1 MHEWSEP
8 ELPLGWGGAMSVD
21 KLQAEITEYR
31 MRIEEVLSGMDGVLT
46 LLSNRVG
53 MLEQRVI
60 QLEKNSPTQKFS
72 SLDSERLLELKDQV
86 DTLTSAVHALLIEEE

>member
-1 MHEWSEP
+1 
-8 ELPLGWGGAMSVD
+8 MSVD

-46 LLSNRVG
+46 LLNNRVG

-60 QLEKNSPTQKFS
+60 QLEQNSPTQTFS
-72 SLDSERLLELKDQV
+72 SSDSGQLFELKEQV